1 MKEGLIRK
9 ALQYLC
15 INPNFDIHKI
25 TRGAL
30 RYSPNKKPVLLH
42 NGQTSYGRL
51 EMFELLPREHM
62 RSFIY
67 VGWRDFNEA
76 DEKLFRIAQAMRGK
90 TEL

>member
-1 MKEGLIRK
+1 MKFGEKRK

-15 INPNFDIHKI
+15 VNPLFDIHKI
-25 TRGAL
+25 KRGAL
-30 RYSPNKKPVLLH
+30 RYSPNEKPVLLH

-51 EMFELLPREHM
+51 EMFELLSDEFM

-67 VGWRDFNEA
+67 VGWRDFTDA
-76 DEKLFRIAQAMRGK
+76 DEKLYRIAQYMGGV

>member
-1 MKEGLIRK
+1 MKYGQKRK

-15 INPNFDIHKI
+15 VNPLFDIHKI
-25 TRGAL
+25 TQGAL
-30 RYSPNKKPVLLH
+30 RYSPNEKPVLLH
-42 NGQTSYGRL
+42 NGLTSYRRL

-67 VGWRDFNEA
+67 VGWRDFNDA
-76 DEKLFRIAQAMRGK
+76 DEKLYRIAQAMGGK